1 MPDHLTAEQFIQHAS
16 GVALAFDL
24 PRIRVNPGPSATHFQ
39 FQRRLRLLAKV
50 PEALLREL
58 RAGRI
63 CLQCRALAIDVEKV
77 TLVALLLR
85 AGQATL
91 MTHLNPCGEGN
102 PSPAFAL
109 LFALEAGEI
118 LVRLCGLETHEWE
131 MNHQALLIRDA
142 LRAELTQVDSYVR
155 EQLQRRS
162 WTPQDFEH
170 ARDDCLIRL
179 SADKLWSLP
188 VVSAD

>member
-24 PRIRVNPGPSATHFQ
+24 PRIPSATHFQ
-39 FQRRLRLLAKV
+39 FQWRLRLLAKA
-50 PEALLREL
+50 PEVLLREL
-58 RAGRI
+58 RAGSI
-63 CLQCRALAIDVEKV
+63 CLQCRALAIDVEEV

-85 AGQATL
+85 IGQATL
-91 MTHLNPCGEGN
+91 ITYINPCGEGN

-118 LVRLCGLETHEWE
+118 LVRLCGLETNEWE
-131 MNHQALLIRDA
+131 MNHWALSIRDA
-142 LRAELTQVDSYVR
+142 LRAELIQVDSYVR
-155 EQLQRRS
+155 EQLQRRV
-162 WTPQDFEH
+162 WVPQAFEH
-170 ARDDCLIRL
+170 AREDCLIRL

-188 VVSAD
+188 IVSLD